1 MENTQATSA
10 TSMRYS
16 EDRAHKERTRKPLM
30 IVGMV
35 GIVMLFAGL
44 TSAYIVRQAD
54 GNWLTFDLPTPFYTS
69 TLIIL
74 LSSATLWWA
83 QKAVKK
89 NDFTSVK
96 RGLGLTLLLSLAF
109 VVAQFIAY
117 DAMVEQGLF
126 FVKTNVSVSFL
137 YILTFAHL
145 LHLVGGVIAISVSW
159 AKSLRNKYTAD
170 NKLGLELTAMYW
182 HFLDA
187 LWIYLLLFLLFI
199 R

>member
-1 MENTQATSA
+1 MENTQSA
-10 TSMRYS
+10 SIAGGYD
-16 EDRAHKERTRKPLM
+16 EERAHKERTRKPLM

-35 GIVMLFAGL
+35 SIVMLFAGL

-54 GNWLTFDLPTPFYTS
+54 GNWLTFDLPAPFYYS
-69 TLIIL
+69 TLIIIA
-74 LSSATLWWA
+74 SSASLWWA

-89 NDFTSVK
+89 NDFASVT
-96 RGLGLTLLLSLAF
+96 RGIGITWLLSLAF
-109 VVAQFIAY
+109 VISQFIAY
-117 DAMVEQGLF
+117 DAMIEQGLF

-137 YILTFAHL
+137 YIITFAHL
-145 LHLVGGVIAISVSW
+145 LHLVGGVIALTVSW
-159 AKSLRNKYTAD
+159 VKSFQKKYTAD
-170 NKLGLELTAMYW
+170 NKLGLELTALYW

>member
-1 MENTQATSA
+1 MENSQSA
-10 TSMRYS
+10 SLADNYNEER
-16 EDRAHKERTRKPLM
+16 EHRQRTRKPLM

-35 GIVMLFAGL
+35 SIVMLFAGL

-54 GNWLTFDLPTPFYTS
+54 GNWLTFDLPSSFYIS
-69 TLIIL
+69 TVL
-74 LSSATLWWA
+74 LVASSATLWWA

-96 RGLGLTLLLSLAF
+96 LGMGLTLLLSLAF
-109 VVAQFIAY
+109 VISQFVAY
-117 DAMVEQGLF
+117 GAMTEQGLF

-137 YILTFAHL
+137 YIITFAHL
-145 LHLVGGVIAISVSW
+145 LHLIGGIIALTVSW
-159 AKSLRNKYTAD
+159 VKSMKELYTAE
-170 NKLGLELTAMYW
+170 NRLGLELTAMYW

>member
-1 MENTQATSA
+1 MENTQSA
-10 TSMRYS
+10 AVAEEYNES
-16 EDRAHKERTRKPLM
+16 RAHRERTRKPLM

-35 GIVMLFAGL
+35 SIVMLFAGL

-54 GNWLTFDLPTPFYTS
+54 GNWLTFDLPAAFYIS
-69 TLIIL
+69 TILIIA
-74 LSSATLWWA
+74 SSGTVWWA
-83 QKAVKK
+83 QKAVNK
-89 NDFTSVK
+89 NDFTSVS
-96 RGLGLTLLLSLAF
+96 RGLGITLLLSLAF
-109 VVAQFIAY
+109 VISQFVAY
-117 DAMVEQGLF
+117 DAMIAEGLY

-137 YILTFAHL
+137 YIITFAHL
-145 LHLVGGVIAISVSW
+145 LHLIGGVIAITVSW
-159 AKSLRNKYTAD
+159 IKSLKQKYTAD